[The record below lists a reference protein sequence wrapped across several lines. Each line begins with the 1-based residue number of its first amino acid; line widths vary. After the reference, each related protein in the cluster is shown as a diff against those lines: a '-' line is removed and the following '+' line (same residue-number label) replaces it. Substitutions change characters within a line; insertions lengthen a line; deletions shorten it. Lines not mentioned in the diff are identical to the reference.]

1 MCECVRACGTF
12 VNVENT
18 NSDMQE
24 KKEKNDGLKTRNDCH
39 WTGEVVSNSLKIGV
53 DLREEWIRSKLCCTV
68 VPLARIL
75 VLLRLKSRLKSC
87 LKTSF
92 SSEMTLSTLESGP
105 MILPLAR
112 NDIKLFLGY

>member
-1 MCECVRACGTF
+1 
-12 VNVENT
+12 
-18 NSDMQE
+18 
-24 KKEKNDGLKTRNDCH
+24 
-39 WTGEVVSNSLKIGV
+39 
-53 DLREEWIRSKLCCTV
+53 V

-105 MILPLAR
+105 MILPSSVDPRPL
-112 NDIKLFLGY
+112 